1 MSNESFDKKV
11 REALLRGTYEPTDE
25 MLEKNRKI
33 IMERIEKM
41 EETNMTRKA
50 NRWKKAVGISAA
62 AVVTTLALGGIFTQ
76 PGQAALEKIRQY
88 FEPEKVVE
96 YEIEGDK
103 EDIDSRL
110 QQSEMGYVIYYD
122 QERYKI
128 VEDGEIDRIVMKEEY
143 PDIPEVYMEISQ
155 EVDTSPEELADKLAA
170 DLKGDFSKVDG
181 PKKVDEPL
189 KAVHIHAIDGGT
201 QPTDPIVNYY
211 LVDNTK
217 GGTFVIKMKYF
228 LEAAEGHGARF
239 HQMLKNFAVV
249 DLEN

>member
-62 AVVTTLALGGIFTQ
+62 AVVTALALGGIFTQ

-128 VEDGEIDRIVMKEEY
+128 VEDGEIVHCNRKG
-143 PDIPEVYMEISQ
+143 PDIPRLIGNFPGSRYQ
-155 EVDTSPEELADKLAA
+155 PEELADKLA
-170 DLKGDFSKVDG
+170 DLKGRFSKVDG
-181 PKKVDEPL
+181 PKRLIAFE
-189 KAVHIHAIDGGT
+189 AVHIHAMT
-201 QPTDPIVNYY
+201 EEPSQPIQ
-211 LVDNTK
+211 L
-217 GGTFVIKMKYF
+217 
-228 LEAAEGHGARF
+228 
-239 HQMLKNFAVV
+239 
-249 DLEN
+249 

>member
-1 MSNESFDKKV
+1 MSNENFDQKI
-11 REALLRGTYEPTDE
+11 REALDRRIYMPANE

-41 EETNMTRKA
+41 EENNMARKSKG
-50 NRWKKAVGISAA
+50 WKKAAGITAAA
-62 AVVTTLALGGIFTQ
+62 AVMALVLGGIFTQ

-103 EDIDSRL
+103 ENIDSRL
-110 QQSEMGYVIYYD
+110 QQSEMGYVLYYD

-128 VEDGEIDRIVMKEEY
+128 VENGQVDRIVMKEEY

-155 EVDTSPEELADKLAA
+155 ELDSTPEELADKLAA
-170 DLKGDFSKVDG
+170 QLKNDFSKVDD
-181 PKKVDEPL
+181 PKKVTEPL
-189 KAVHIHAIDGGT
+189 EAVYIHAIDGGT
-201 QPTDPIVNYY
+201 QGTDPIVEYY

-217 GGTFVIKMKYF
+217 GGTFVIKLKYF

-239 HQMLKNFAVV
+239 HNMLKDFVIV
-249 DLEN
+249 DMEN